1 MTRLLTAAA
10 IAAALVLPTT
20 AFAQAN
26 PATAAAKGQYDMI
39 KGNLAKA
46 AEMVPE
52 NLYAYKPTPEVRSF
66 ADLFGHLADAQ
77 FSMCGAAS
85 GVKPTMTGI
94 EKTMKT
100 KAELTKAMNA
110 AIAFCDEA
118 FASMTDAKGAEV
130 VQFFTGPTPRLWVL
144 AFNTSHANE
153 HYGNLVTYLRLNKMV
168 PPSSGGGM

>member
-1 MTRLLTAAA
+1 MIRLLTLAAL
-10 IAAALVLPTT
+10 AATLVLPTA

-26 PATAAAKGQYDMI
+26 PATSAAKAQYDMI
-39 KGNLAKA
+39 KVNLAKT

-52 NLYAYKPTPEVRSF
+52 NLYSFKPTPEVRSF

-77 FSMCGAAS
+77 FGMCAAAS
-85 GVKPTMTGI
+85 GMKPTMSGI

-100 KAELTKAMNA
+100 KAELTKALDA

-118 FASMTDAKGAEV
+118 FASMTDAKGAESV
-130 VQFFTGPTPRLWVL
+130 KFYTGPTPRLWVL

-168 PPSSGGGM
+168 PPSSAGR